1 MSISATFDQLLRGG
15 RVICPAS
22 GIDGIRDVAIRNGKI
37 AAVQFAAEWRTRVSE
52 QAGLLEEVKAIRSP
66 RVLLRFL
73 AGKTDGPWEALSAE
87 YHALK
92 ERLKQAASEAA
103 RRYA

>member
-1 MSISATFDQLLRGG
+1 RSHGAELELHPILRLRYSTWDALEVALTHLALPEHLAAAFG
-15 RVICPAS
+15 R
-22 GIDGIRDVAIRNGKI
+22 GEI
-37 AAVQFAAEWRTRVSE
+37 AAAQFAAEWRTRVSE
-52 QAGLLEEVKAIRSP
+52 QAGLLEEVKTIRSP

-92 ERLKQAASEAA
+92 
-103 RRYA
+103 